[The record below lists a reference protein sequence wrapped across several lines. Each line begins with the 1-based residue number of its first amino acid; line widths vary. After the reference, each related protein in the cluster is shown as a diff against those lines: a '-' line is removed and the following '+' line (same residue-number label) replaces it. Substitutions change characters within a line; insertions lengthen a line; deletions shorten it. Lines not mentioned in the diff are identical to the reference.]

1 MLVSPMW
8 RETMLSVRGIYENG
22 KVMLIEP
29 ILSKRRTEVI
39 VTLLD
44 EPAETE
50 NQKVNINL
58 FDDLVGIVASCEDG
72 SIKHDQYIN
81 APAGR

>member
-1 MLVSPMW
+1 
-8 RETMLSVRGIYENG
+8 MLSVRGIYENG

-72 SIKHDQYIN
+72 SIKHDQ
-81 APAGR
+81 

>member
-1 MLVSPMW
+1 
-8 RETMLSVRGIYENG
+8 MLSVRGIYENG
-22 KVMLIEP
+22 KVILIEP
-29 ILSKRRTEVI
+29 ILSKKRAEVI

-44 EPAETE
+44 EPVETV

-58 FDDLVGIVASCEDG
+58 FDDLIGIVASREDG

-81 APAGR
+81 ASAGR

>member
-1 MLVSPMW
+1 
-8 RETMLSVRGIYENG
+8 MLSVRGIYENG

-72 SIKHDQYIN
+72 STKHDQYIN

>member
-1 MLVSPMW
+1 
-8 RETMLSVRGIYENG
+8 MLSVRGIYENG
-22 KVMLIEP
+22 KVMLVEP

-58 FDDLVGIVASCEDG
+58 FDDLVGIVASCEEG
-72 SIKHDQYIN
+72 VNHDCC
-81 APAGR
+81 R